1 MVASHKELAKKL
13 EELEKKYDA
22 QFKVVFDSIHALL
35 EIFELLNFIHAI
47 IDCEV
52 IMIPKNELDKAIAI
66 AKKHKIGKLYLI
78 GSTLHHDQE
87 RARDYDFAV
96 SDIPPGSF
104 FKFYGELF
112 TVMSKTVDLIDLS
125 GKKTKFK
132 DLVLKE
138 GKLIYD
144 KASA

>member
-1 MVASHKELAKKL
+1 M
-13 EELEKKYDA
+13 
-22 QFKVVFDSIHALL
+22 
-35 EIFELLNFIHAI
+35 ELLNGLINKSCSSVHAI
-47 IDCEV
+47 IAQDV
-52 IMIPKNELDKAIAI
+52 VMIPKDELDKAIAI

-78 GSTLHHDQE
+78 GSTLRHDPVH
-87 RARDYDFAV
+87 ARDYDFAV
-96 SDIPPGSF
+96 SDVPPGSF

-125 GKKTKFK
+125 EKKTKFTE
-132 DLVLKE
+132 LVIRE

>member
-1 MVASHKELAKKL
+1 
-13 EELEKKYDA
+13 
-22 QFKVVFDSIHALL
+22 
-35 EIFELLNFIHAI
+35 
-47 IDCEV
+47 
-52 IMIPKNELDKAIAI
+52 MIPKDELDKAIAI

-78 GSTLHHDQE
+78 GSSL
-87 RARDYDFAV
+87 RRGSALVRDYDFAV
-96 SDIPPGSF
+96 SDVPPGSF

-125 GKKTKFK
+125 GRQTKFK

-138 GKLIYD
+138 GKLIYE